1 MTLQQLQTE
10 DHRRSALWF
19 LLYDPDYQLSDSM
32 LHSCFIAHGKPLS
45 FDLLQTTSQWL
56 CEQGLTTATSHNGM
70 DNIALTDRGLEVAK
84 GIVCAVGVRDMRPS
98 EIAELK
104 AFKGY

>member
-19 LLYDPDYQLSDSM
+19 LLYDSDYELSDTM
-32 LHSCFIAHGKPLS
+32 LQQCFEMQRKSISSDQLKTQIA
-45 FDLLQTTSQWL
+45 WL
-56 CEQGLTTATSHNGM
+56 CEQGLTTVS
-70 DNIALTDRGLEVAK
+70 NISGISSVALTDRGLEVAK
-84 GIVCAVGVRDMRPS
+84 GMVRAVGVRDLRPS
-98 EIAELK
+98 ERAEIQ